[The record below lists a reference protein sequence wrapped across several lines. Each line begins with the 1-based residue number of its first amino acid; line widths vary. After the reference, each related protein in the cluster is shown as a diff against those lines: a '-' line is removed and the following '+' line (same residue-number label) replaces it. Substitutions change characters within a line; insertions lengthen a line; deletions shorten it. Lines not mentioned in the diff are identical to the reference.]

1 MYSAGHKEPEINNNG
16 IEENKYNKYNKNTTS
31 LSKKNTEIDI
41 AKKIH
46 ANNNGNIK
54 ITNVRISSS

>member
-16 IEENKYNKYNKNTTS
+16 IEENKYNKNTTKQT
-31 LSKKNTEIDI
+31 KKNTEIDI

>member
-1 MYSAGHKEPEINNNG
+1 MYSAGHKEPKINNNG
-16 IEENKYNKYNKNTTS
+16 IEENKYNKNTTKQT
-31 LSKKNTEIDI
+31 KKNTEIDI